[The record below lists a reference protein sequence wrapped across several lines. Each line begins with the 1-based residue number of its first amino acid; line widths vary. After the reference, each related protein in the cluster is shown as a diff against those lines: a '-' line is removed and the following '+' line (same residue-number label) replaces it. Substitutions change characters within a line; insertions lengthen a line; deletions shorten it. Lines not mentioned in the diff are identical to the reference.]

1 MSSKK
6 TRTYNSEKRQAQ
18 SAQTK
23 MRILATARTLFQ
35 AQGFESVIIEQIAQ
49 GANVSTPTVY
59 GLFQSKRGIL
69 RALIDAAL
77 PVDQFEALV
86 KKAENSMS
94 LKELLPISAK
104 IARQMYDA
112 ERVQMDVFWGTYV
125 LTPEFQEIEKEREQ
139 RRYIR
144 QEETLTKLS
153 QKNTLVKGLTL
164 TKARDILW
172 VFTGR
177 DMYRRFV
184 VEQRW
189 ESEEYEKWLAELLT
203 KSLLGTTTECPIK

>member
-69 RALIDAAL
+69 RSLIDGAL
-77 PVDQFEALV
+77 PTDQFEALV
-86 KKAENSMS
+86 KKAEHSTS
-94 LKELLPISAK
+94 LNELLHISAK

-112 ERVQMDVFWGTYV
+112 ERAQMDVFWGTYV
-125 LTPEFQEIEKEREQ
+125 LTPEFQEIQKEIEQ
-139 RRYIR
+139 PRYIR
-144 QEETLTKLS
+144 QEEPLTTLSK
-153 QKNTLVKGLTL
+153 KNPLLEGLTL

-184 VEQRW
+184 VEQGW
-189 ESEEYEKWLAELLT
+189 ESEDYEKWLAQLLV